1 MSTIYYTGKGDDG
14 TTGVLSG
21 KRLRKDDALIEA
33 IGNIDELNS
42 AVGIAIA
49 HIEDEEVKNQLK
61 SVQNI
66 LFILGANLASAEGK
80 KMDKAQLNPDSLVEL
95 EAFIKK
101 LGNAIPEL
109 KKFVLPGGSK
119 ASAHLHMARA
129 IARRCERSIIAAKST
144 YNIDIEV
151 VADLNRLSSYLFAAA
166 LYMNLKNGVQRSP
179 TRPTDL
185 SLWQDLYKLSP
196 SLIIKEM

>member
-1 MSTIYYTGKGDDG
+1 VHSLSTVYYTGKGDDG

-42 AVGIAIA
+42 AIGIAIT
-49 HIEDEEVKNQLK
+49 HVKDKTVEGHLK
-61 SVQNI
+61 SIQNI
-66 LFILGANLASAEGK
+66 LFILGANLASANERK
-80 KMDKAQLNPDSLVEL
+80 LDKAQISPNSLVDL
-95 EAFIKK
+95 ESYIKAIGDK
-101 LGNAIPEL
+101 IPEL

-129 IARRCERSIIAAKST
+129 VARRCERSIITAKDA

-151 VADLNRLSSYLFAAA
+151 LAYVNRLSSYLFAAA
-166 LYMNLKNGVQRSP
+166 LYLNLKEGIAESHP
-179 TRPTDL
+179 T
-185 SLWQDLYKLSP
+185 Y
-196 SLIIKEM
+196 